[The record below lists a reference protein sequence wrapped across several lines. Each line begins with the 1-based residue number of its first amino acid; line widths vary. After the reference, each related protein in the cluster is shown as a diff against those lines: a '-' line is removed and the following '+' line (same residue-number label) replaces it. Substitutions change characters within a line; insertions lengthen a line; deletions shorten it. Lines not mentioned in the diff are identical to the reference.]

1 MWDWIADKWAK
12 HGNTILTVAAATVAF
27 VAVTAVTGGL
37 GAPAAAALILG
48 GAASGATGYVVGQ
61 KLAGRPIEAKQ
72 VVIQATIGAAVTVA
86 TAGLGRVATPLFSR
100 LLGAGAQ
107 QAAAEGARTGIRA
120 IAAETAAHSL
130 AGGATGGTV
139 KVVENAVTGKKLTD
153 GVLEAA
159 AIGAAQGA
167 LARPT
172 KALDAKIRTTTAG
185 LKARVAARVR
195 PSSKSLASGTA
206 RQLDSAL
213 GEEPSAAPKGEEL
226 APGSTDETRPSKG
239 SPASVAELPPVEKH
253 PLYEEHFP
261 KDKPELT
268 GAQPAADVALAE
280 PRGPPQKGLA
290 QALDPSAPLGQSR
303 YVAGGSCDKAMRDLL
318 KKFHDLGVSAKA
330 MHLINKARDHFF
342 VRYLNAKGQIV
353 HADPSL
359 RGNLKGYGVPESK
372 CPPEGQVEFTPE
384 EHAKYLDLF
393 PGKGESQLR
402 LKADADYD
410 FFVTE
415 TK

>member
-86 TAGLGRVATPLFSR
+86 TAGLGRVATPLFSK
-100 LLGAGAQ
+100 LLGVGAQ
-107 QAAAEGARTGIRA
+107 QAATEGARTGIRA

-172 KALDAKIRTTTAG
+172 KALGDKIQTTTAA

-195 PSSKSLASGTA
+195 PSSRSLASGTA

-213 GEEPSAAPKGEEL
+213 GEEPSTAPKGEEL
-226 APGSTDETRPSKG
+226 APADEVAQGPSNATRTPS
-239 SPASVAELPPVEKH
+239 
-253 PLYEEHFP
+253 
-261 KDKPELT
+261 
-268 GAQPAADVALAE
+268 DVAPAE
-280 PRGPPQKGLA
+280 ARGPPAAEPTQARKGIA
-290 QALDPSAPLGQSR
+290 QALDPETP
-303 YVAGGSCDKAMRDLL
+303 
-318 KKFHDLGVSAKA
+318 LGVSPKPIDLTAGKAPQFGVVRMKPGHGPSVAIGNYESGGPTSHAALVAKA
-330 MHLINKARDHFF
+330 FP
-342 VRYLNAKGQIV
+342 G
-353 HADPSL
+353 ADPADFRGFNFEDGKPIVYPRTSL
-359 RGNLKGYGVPESK
+359 GPNADPAAVQAAAEHGLGVNNP
-372 CPPEGQVEFTPE
+372 GQSAE
-384 EHAKYLDLF
+384 
-393 PGKGESQLR
+393 
-402 LKADADYD
+402 
-410 FFVTE
+410 
-415 TK
+415 